1 MARALK
7 LTRTAGALAAL
18 QVVQWLAVAAL
29 ARSSS
34 ADDAGA
40 GLLVLQVGLLLPVVL
55 VSVYVLVATVSDTRL
70 GLCAAALWALGP
82 FAVAPLWDD
91 RYRGLYEDRFLAP
104 LVGLTHE
111 PGFRAAVFVTA
122 ALALTALALRRES
135 VVAAAAAG
143 LAASAAAW
151 ADSSAVIALGVPAL
165 ALLAGRRNRCAA
177 AALVG
182 VVPGA
187 IALAHSGALPAFP
200 TSHEAWAHLNAN
212 ELGFQEYFWS
222 MRFLQWLPLAG
233 ALGLARK
240 SVPTALA
247 LLAVVAGWLIVEG
260 SSVAAQVSQGTFLT
274 TLIPATPAYCAL
286 AAGVVLLVP
295 PLRVARAQ
303 PSTSR

>member
-1 MARALK
+1 MARALR
-7 LTRTAGALAAL
+7 LTRTAGVLGVL

-40 GLLVLQVGLLLPVVL
+40 GLLVLQVGLLLPLAL
-55 VSVYVLVATVSDTRL
+55 VSVYALVAAISDARL

-82 FAVAPLWDD
+82 FAVAPLWDG

-111 PGFRAAVFVTA
+111 PGFRAAVLVTA

-135 VVAAAAAG
+135 AVAAAAAG

-151 ADSSAVIALGVPAL
+151 ADASAVIALGVPAL
-165 ALLAGRRNRCAA
+165 ALLAGRRRGAAA
-177 AALVG
+177 AALAG

-187 IALAHSGALPAFP
+187 IALALAGDLPSFP
-200 TSHEAWAHLNAN
+200 TSHAAWSHLDAN

-222 MRFLQWLPLAG
+222 MRLLQWLPLAG
-233 ALGLARK
+233 ALGLARR
-240 SVPTALA
+240 SVPLALA

-260 SSVAAQVSQGTFLT
+260 SSVGAQVSNGTFL
-274 TLIPATPAYCAL
+274 PALLPAAPAYCAL
-286 AAGVVLLVP
+286 AAGIVLLVP
-295 PLRVARAQ
+295 PLRIAKAQ